1 MKIGEILIND
11 LIKDKEV
18 ISATIVGS
26 YSEKKNINKIGD
38 IDIVVICKKLSK
50 KIYLNLL
57 KKIQKKKFQKN
68 TLINSSFGPVK
79 MGSATTLPIH
89 LMIYDV
95 KAHKNHVMNSPF
107 TCYDWERSKM
117 YRGIPLKEIFSVK
130 SLQLNDFFDSRRSSN
145 EYLNDLKKN
154 KISIRNYIFKGNK
167 VSLKKK
173 YFKIDPR
180 NRGEFVYHIINFLI
194 INLFKFINKKNI
206 KVKGVKFD
214 QFFLK
219 ITKNDRTLLKNF
231 KNIKRNKI
239 NKILRYD
246 LNTIKLALIFIKKYS
261 YYLQK
266 IKNEYME
273 LSFAR
278 HARSTMNKKDLFIG
292 SRSNPKI
299 ITTKKNKINKFK
311 YDYIIT
317 SNLKRS
323 KMSAIFFSSKKTIKN
338 NLINEI
344 DYGDADGLTFK
355 MIKKKYPHIIESW
368 KKGIDV
374 KYPSGENTN
383 DVKMRVQRFFYFLRK
398 FKKKDNVL
406 IISHSF
412 FLRILIGII
421 LKIDLKKA
429 YKIKIDHLQIFRFLK
444 KNNIIV
450 PNFSRLE
457 QEKIYS
463 QIND

>member
-1 MKIGEILIND
+1 
-11 LIKDKEV
+11 
-18 ISATIVGS
+18 
-26 YSEKKNINKIGD
+26 
-38 IDIVVICKKLSK
+38 
-50 KIYLNLL
+50 
-57 KKIQKKKFQKN
+57 
-68 TLINSSFGPVK
+68 
-79 MGSATTLPIH
+79 
-89 LMIYDV
+89 
-95 KAHKNHVMNSPF
+95 
-107 TCYDWERSKM
+107 
-117 YRGIPLKEIFSVK
+117 
-130 SLQLNDFFDSRRSSN
+130 
-145 EYLNDLKKN
+145 
-154 KISIRNYIFKGNK
+154 
-167 VSLKKK
+167 
-173 YFKIDPR
+173 
-180 NRGEFVYHIINFLI
+180 
-194 INLFKFINKKNI
+194 
-206 KVKGVKFD
+206 
-214 QFFLK
+214 
-219 ITKNDRTLLKNF
+219 
-231 KNIKRNKI
+231 
-239 NKILRYD
+239 
-246 LNTIKLALIFIKKYS
+246 
-261 YYLQK
+261 
-266 IKNEYME
+266 ME